1 MAKKIERT
9 KRLTLDVSADLHER
23 IKTAC
28 VERDRLTAD
37 VLLGL
42 LEKHFPVKPSRR

>member
-9 KRLTLDVSADLHER
+9 KRLMPDVSADLPKR
-23 IKTAC
+23 IKAAC
-28 VERDRLTAD
+28 VGRDRLMAD
-37 VLLGL
+37 VLREL